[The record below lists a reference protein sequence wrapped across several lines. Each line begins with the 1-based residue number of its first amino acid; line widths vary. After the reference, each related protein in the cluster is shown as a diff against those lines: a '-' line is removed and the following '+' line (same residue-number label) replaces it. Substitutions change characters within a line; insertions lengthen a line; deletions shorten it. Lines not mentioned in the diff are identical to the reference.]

1 MLAGH
6 VDWAGRP
13 AVFHGLRRLAPGDE
27 VVVDRADGSTVPVR
41 RRPGRRR
48 SGRTPS
54 PPREVYGPVPGAEL
68 RLITCGGAF
77 DRATGSYADNVVVF
91 ARLVG

>member
-13 AVFHGLRRLAPGDE
+13 AVFQGLRRLAPGDE
-27 VVVDRADGSTVPVR
+27 VVVDRADGSTVRFAVDRVVQVGKDAFPT
-41 RRPGRRR
+41 G
-48 SGRTPS
+48 
-54 PPREVYGPVPGAEL
+54 EVYGPVAGAGAPADHL
-68 RLITCGGAF
+68 RRDF
-77 DRATGSYADNVVVF
+77 DRASGSYADNVVVF